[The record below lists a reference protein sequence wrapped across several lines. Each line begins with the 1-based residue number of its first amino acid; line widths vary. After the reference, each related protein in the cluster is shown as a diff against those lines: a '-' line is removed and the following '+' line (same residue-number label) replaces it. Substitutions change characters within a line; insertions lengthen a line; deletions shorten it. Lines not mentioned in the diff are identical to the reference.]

1 MRSQTKRPRS
11 SHADEFM
18 AACWEGRLKDIEK
31 LFKGG
36 VDVNLRH
43 SKPLMFA
50 PKPQDAHL
58 TGLMYAAIQGH
69 TDVAHFLMSHGADVL
84 IESKLHNTA
93 LAYAAP
99 LGRKKI
105 VEELLSRGA
114 DPDDT
119 ITAGFGVFS
128 VLHQACHNGHVET
141 ARALI
146 SHGADVRAVKF
157 GNPLQAAAEVGC
169 LEIVR
174 ELLMAGAN
182 ADPSTMKPLIAAAAR
197 GHDLIVKEL
206 LSAGANPDATDTWGM
221 TALMWAAR
229 NGRASTVKLLIAQG
243 ANLHAVAGNL
253 SYGKLTALEFAEK
266 EHHAEVV
273 RILRSGGAKPRVEA
287 PKAYEVRVR
296 RGGEW
301 VT

>member
-1 MRSQTKRPRS
+1 MRSQTKRRS

-18 AACWEGRLKDIEK
+18 AACWEGRLKEVEK
-31 LFKGG
+31 LFRGG
-36 VDVNLRH
+36 MNVNLRH
-43 SKPLMFA
+43 SKLLPFA
-50 PKPQDAHL
+50 PKLQDARL

-69 TDVAHFLMSHGADVL
+69 TEVAHFLMCHGADVL
-84 IESKLHNTA
+84 MQSKLGNTA

-99 LGRKKI
+99 LGRRKI

-119 ITAGFGVFS
+119 FTAGFGVFS
-128 VLHQACHNGHVET
+128 VLHQACHNGHLET

-146 SHGADVRAVKF
+146 SRGADVRAVKF
-157 GNPLQAAAEVGC
+157 GNPLQAAAEVGS
-169 LEIVR
+169 LEMVR

-182 ADPSTMKPLIAAAAR
+182 ADPPTMKPLIAAAAR
-197 GHDLIVKEL
+197 GHDPVVKEL

-229 NGRASTVKLLIAQG
+229 NGRASTVKLLIAHG
-243 ANLHAVAGNL
+243 ANLHAVSGNL

-273 RILRSGGAKPRVEA
+273 RILRGGVPS
-287 PKAYEVRVR
+287 P
-296 RGGEW
+296 EW
-301 VT
+301 RH